1 MPSQSPTTGISTV
14 AYSVREAALWVFVA
28 LAVIMLVA
36 LMTYDSRDPGFSH
49 TGDGAAVRNQI
60 GAAGAWFADVTYS
73 LFGTPAFLFPVMVML
88 FALK

>member
-1 MPSQSPTTGISTV
+1 MPSQSSTTGISTV
-14 AYSVREAALWVFVA
+14 AYSVREAALWVFAA

-36 LMTYDSRDPGFSH
+36 LMTYDSRDPGFCH

-73 LFGTPAFLFPVMVML
+73 LFGTPAFLFPVSC
-88 FALK
+88 FR